1 MADGQAAQQ
10 VREITGQAG
19 ETAEQAELR
28 ATVARIAG
36 KFGGSYYAARAQA
49 HESCD
54 ELWQALAEAGFVG
67 VNIPAEYGGGGG
79 GITELAIV
87 CEQTA
92 AQGCPLLLLLV
103 SSAISGEVLA
113 RYGTPEQKSTWLP
126 GIADGTGKVVFAI
139 TEPDAGSNTHRLTT
153 TARLDG
159 DEWVLTGTKYYI
171 SGVDEAAAILVVAR
185 IANTGE
191 ASTGEAST
199 GEVSTGGASTER
211 FGLFL
216 LPVDAPGLSASPLP
230 VDAMLPERQFTLHF
244 DDIRLRP
251 DALVGGDAR
260 AGENSAGENSAGKH
274 IDGLAQ
280 VFHGLNPERIT
291 AAALCVGVARYAL
304 GRAADYARTRTVWD
318 VPIGG
323 HQGVAHPLAR
333 AKIETELAAL
343 MTSKAAWQHDHGLAA
358 GEAANM
364 AKYAAAEAAI
374 AAVDQAIQ
382 THGGNGLSTEY
393 GLVPLWGIARLLRIA
408 PVNREMVLNYVAQ
421 HTLHL
426 PRSY

>member
-1 MADGQAAQQ
+1 MAAAQDL
-10 VREITGQAG
+10 AG
-19 ETAEQAELR
+19 PAEHAELR
-28 ATVARIAG
+28 ATVSRIAA
-36 KFGGSYYAARAQA
+36 KFGGAYYAARAQA
-49 HESCD
+49 GQSCD
-54 ELWQALAEAGFVG
+54 ELWQALAEAGFIG
-67 VNIPAEYGGGGG
+67 VNIPAEYGGGGA

-87 CEQTA
+87 CEETA

-113 RYGTPEQKSTWLP
+113 RFGTDEQRGRWLP

-139 TEPDAGSNTHRLTT
+139 TEPDAGSNTHRLAT

-159 DEWVLTGTKYYI
+159 EGWVLTGTKYYI
-171 SGVDEAAAILVVAR
+171 SGVDEAAAILVAAR
-185 IANTGE
+185 VE
-191 ASTGEAST
+191 APESASAAEP
-199 GEVSTGGASTER
+199 GQLA
-211 FGLFL
+211 LFL
-216 LPVDAPGLSASPLP
+216 LPADAPGLTARHLP

-244 DDIRLRP
+244 DDIRLGP
-251 DALVGGDAR
+251 DALVGGDL
-260 AGENSAGENSAGKH
+260 G
-274 IDGLAQ
+274 GLAQ

-291 AAALCVGVARYAL
+291 AAAVCVGIARYAL
-304 GRAADYARTRTVWD
+304 DKAAGYARTRTVWD
-318 VPIGG
+318 APIGS

-343 MTSKAAWQHDHGLAA
+343 MTGKAAWQHDHGQPA

-382 THGGNGLSTEY
+382 THGGNGLSSEY
-393 GLVPLWGIARLLRIA
+393 GLVPLWGLARLLRIA

-421 HTLHL
+421 HSLGL